1 MTRQERVEFLRSLSA
16 EELRGCQWETQQ
28 RISRCHDSRQMARL
42 ETILDLILEERE
54 RRNGKAANLG

>member
-28 RISRCHDSRQMARL
+28 RISRC
-42 ETILDLILEERE
+42 
-54 RRNGKAANLG
+54 